1 MHVSY
6 VLNSYRGRPH
16 INFRTLDLNLLRL
29 FDRVMAEGS
38 LTRAAAEL
46 AMTQPAA
53 SHALKRLHAA
63 VGEPLFVRSAFGM
76 KPTAR
81 AEALWPRVREALDAL
96 RDALSPERFDP
107 RISEVAFRL
116 AMADATAALLAPPLM
131 ETLHREAARVS
142 VRILPLTTRDPRRL
156 LLQGEADVAIGHFPV
171 AVAALLADG
180 PASGLR
186 QQHLYDSRYVCV
198 MRRGHPLA
206 DRPLSL
212 DDYCAAEHLL
222 VSFSGRPHG
231 LMDQARAAFGRR
243 RRIELTVTQFFTA
256 GRVVTQSDL
265 LTVLPERF
273 VGSTGYADELVIREL
288 PFAMDPVSV
297 QMLWPLL
304 LDATPAQRWLRERLV
319 RAAARDTIGGADPRS
334 RSPR

>member
-6 VLNSYRGRPH
+6 ACCSYRAGPH
-16 INFRTLDLNLLRL
+16 INFRTLDLNLLRV
-29 FDRVMAEGS
+29 FDRLMAEGS
-38 LTRAAAEL
+38 LTRAAADL

-53 SHALKRLHAA
+53 SHALKRLHSA

-81 AEALWPRVREALDAL
+81 AEALWPRVREALDSL
-96 RDALSPERFDP
+96 RDALAPETFDP
-107 RISEVAFRL
+107 RSSEAVFRL

-131 ETLHREAARVS
+131 ELLRASAARVS

-156 LLQGEADVAIGHFPV
+156 LLQGEADLAIGHFPV
-171 AVAALLADG
+171 AVAALLAEG
-180 PASGLR
+180 PGGGLR

-206 DRPLSL
+206 GRPLTL
-212 DDYCAAEHLL
+212 DDYCSAEHLL

-231 LMDQARAAFGRR
+231 LMDQALAAFGRR
-243 RRIELTVTQFFTA
+243 RRIVLTVNQFFTA

-265 LTVLPERF
+265 LTVLPARF
-273 VGSTGYADELVIREL
+273 VGATGYGDQLVTHEL

-304 LDATPAQRWLRERLV
+304 LDATPAQRWLRQQLV
-319 RAAARDTIGGADPRS
+319 HAAAREGG
-334 RSPR
+334 